1 MRRRTFMTAGIG
13 AGLGLAGAAVL
24 GRSLLQTAQ
33 SAAPGTMARGE
44 LLADGQRLFTGADL
58 AFGTTL
64 SVQVAH
70 ADEKL
75 ATIAIEEAL
84 DAAKKIDR
92 LMSLHRADSQVMQ
105 LNTHGVLQ
113 QPDPHLLQVIGFSQ
127 HLARQTGGAFDITV
141 QSLWQL
147 FTAAAARGTLPDRDA
162 HSAAMAATGW
172 QRLRIERDRIALDPG
187 MAITL
192 NGVAQGYAVDLARQA
207 LAARGIT
214 NALLDTGEFGARGE
228 KTPGAK
234 WAVGVRD
241 PRNADAMV
249 DVVPMDS
256 RCVAT
261 SGDYETY
268 FTPDYLH
275 HHIFDPATGDSPTQL
290 ASVTVIAPTGLQADG
305 WSTAFM
311 VMGMEQ
317 AIAQAATMPEVDLML
332 VDKAG
337 AVWRSAGFP
346 RVPG

>member
-1 MRRRTFMTAGIG
+1 MQRRTFMTAGIG
-13 AGLGLAGAAVL
+13 AGLGIAGATVL
-24 GRSLLQTAQ
+24 GRSLLEN
-33 SAAPGTMARGE
+33 AAPGTMARGE
-44 LLADGQRLFTGADL
+44 LLADGQRVFTGADL

-64 SVQVAH
+64 TVQVAH

-75 ATIAIEEAL
+75 ATLAIEAAL
-84 DAAKKIDR
+84 DAAKQIDR
-92 LMSLHRADSQVMQ
+92 LMSLHRADSQVVQ

-113 QPDPHLLQVIGFSQ
+113 QPDPHLLQVISFSQ

-141 QSLWQL
+141 QPLWQL
-147 FTAAAARGTLPDRDA
+147 FTAAAADGVLPDADA
-162 HSAAMAATGW
+162 RHAAMAATGW
-172 QRLRIERDRIALDPG
+172 QRMQVDRNRIALDPG

-228 KTPGAK
+228 KTTGAK
-234 WAVGVRD
+234 WTVGVRD
-241 PRNADAMV
+241 PRDANAMV
-249 DVVPMDS
+249 GVVPMDG

-261 SGDYETY
+261 SGDYETF

-311 VMGMEQ
+311 VMGMER
-317 AIAQAATMPEVDLML
+317 AIAQATTMPEVDLMM